1 MIGGPKPCAQINL
14 LFNLIMKYGIGCLS
28 PINTTVIVF
37 EEEWAQRPAKVRT
50 QLCLHQSTSNTN
62 RIALLKHTRVP
73 TWRTCSHVGVHKH
86 SRWTVCPGNGKEM
99 RGGIKGGAYFL
110 ANSIQEPLGEC
121 MCVHVYM
128 ALHILNHGVLLIN
141 MVMSKQQGVLG
152 KAEYYW
158 DSSH

>member
-1 MIGGPKPCAQINL
+1 
-14 LFNLIMKYGIGCLS
+14 
-28 PINTTVIVF
+28 
-37 EEEWAQRPAKVRT
+37 
-50 QLCLHQSTSNTN
+50 
-62 RIALLKHTRVP
+62 
-73 TWRTCSHVGVHKH
+73 
-86 SRWTVCPGNGKEM
+86 
-99 RGGIKGGAYFL
+99 
-110 ANSIQEPLGEC
+110 